1 MGGRKRQLKSINPPG
16 QPHPQWGKGK
26 KKEGRERNRMGWGWG
41 RNNKRT
47 RKRKYIRII
56 QSGKKSRWFLF
67 LPTTKCTET
76 IGHKR
81 VKLPNPSHV
90 YDAQTPGR
98 GGGSQHAQAWRTCA
112 GSQGMLRS
120 GPEMHL
126 SWDSTGTCP
135 ALPCRA
141 AHPLLPA
148 LTSPHGQEEQRLEP
162 IGEAK
167 EHLFL
172 PPWRAGMG
180 RTGGS
185 WGWSAAGRVLAAR

>member
-1 MGGRKRQLKSINPPG
+1 MGR
-16 QPHPQWGKGK
+16 
-26 KKEGRERNRMGWGWG
+26 G
-41 RNNKRT
+41 RNNKKT

-56 QSGKKSRWFLF
+56 QSGKKLRWFLF

-81 VKLPNPSHV
+81 IKLLNPSHV
-90 YDAQTPGR
+90 YDAQTPGQ
-98 GGGSQHAQAWRTCA
+98 GGGGGQPA
-112 GSQGMLRS
+112 RS
-120 GPEMHL
+120 GPVDMCGFRGHVTL
-126 SWDSTGTCP
+126 RARNASVLGLTGHP

-162 IGEAK
+162 IGEAE

-185 WGWSAAGRVLAAR
+185 WGCSAAGRVLAAR